1 MGILMGEQIMGK
13 ITVKQYFKQSPETV
27 FSLLSKHNTYNKAF
41 WPMQVERIKDSA
53 NPDNPDGIG
62 SIRQMGFGSVKP
74 LLEEIITLEP
84 NQLIEYQLIKNPLVS
99 YHLGRLE
106 FQPQGPGTL
115 LTYTIE
121 LCGKIPLSTLIVLA
135 NLKLAVTLGMAK
147 IARQLN
153 SENRNSEK

>member
-1 MGILMGEQIMGK
+1 MGK
-13 ITVKQYFKQSPETV
+13 ITVKQYFKQSPEMV
-27 FSLLSKHNTYNKAF
+27 FSVLSKHNTYNTAF
-41 WPMQVERIKDSA
+41 WPLQVERIKDSA

-106 FQPQGPGTL
+106 FQPQGQGTL

-121 LCGKIPLSTLIVLA
+121 LSGKIPLSTLIVLA

-153 SENRNSEK
+153 LENRNSEK